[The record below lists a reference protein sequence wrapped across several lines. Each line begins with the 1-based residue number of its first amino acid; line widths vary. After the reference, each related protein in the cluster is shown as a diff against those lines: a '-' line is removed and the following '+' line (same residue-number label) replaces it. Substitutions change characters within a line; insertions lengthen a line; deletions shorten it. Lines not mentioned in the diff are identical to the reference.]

1 MIRVAGW
8 LERAED
14 ALYAIAGI
22 MLAAVSLVILI
33 HAAFAFFTDLNELGA
48 ATATLHLLEEVL
60 LALMAVELLYTV
72 IVSLRTRSLSPEPF
86 LVVGLVAAI
95 RRILAVSVEAA
106 ELVEGDP
113 DQFRLAII
121 EIGMLIVG
129 VMILVFSIWILR
141 RCRPAPNP
149 CAVDDAAPQSEV
161 SDESC
166 TSTP

>member
-1 MIRVAGW
+1 MRQVANW
-8 LERAED
+8 LELAED
-14 ALYAIAGI
+14 VLYAIAGV
-22 MLAAVSLVILI
+22 MLAGVSLAILI
-33 HAAFAFFTDLNELGA
+33 HAALAFISEIGSTGM
-48 ATATLHLLEEVL
+48 ATAVIHLLEELL

-106 ELVEGDP
+106 ELVTTNP
-113 DQFRLAII
+113 TQFRMALY

-141 RCRPAPNP
+141 RCRGEPGR
-149 CAVDDAAPQSEV
+149 V
-161 SDESC
+161 SCPEE
-166 TSTP
+166 